1 MNDFVPG
8 RTAYINARIIDP
20 ASGRDDA
27 PTPVGGL
34 LTEGEAIAALG
45 PSIFADG
52 MPADTMVIDCHGAI
66 LAPGL
71 VDIRV
76 DLCEPGAEYK
86 EDIASGSAS
95 AAAGGVTSVVTLP
108 NTDPVVDNAAVVE
121 FIARRAREVKR
132 VKVYATA
139 AITKGCDSNE
149 LSEMGLL
156 KAAGVVAFTNGT
168 RTLANAKTLYRALKY
183 ATTFDVLII
192 QHPEEPTLAS
202 GGVMQTGEI
211 ATRLGLPGI
220 PREAEAIQLDRDI
233 ALVEMTGGRFHA
245 AHVSTAAGIDRIRRA
260 KAAGLDVTCDTA
272 PPYFALNLL
281 AVGDYRTFAKL
292 SPPLRGEEDR
302 QAVVAGLADGT
313 IDIIASDHAPQNQ
326 DAKRL
331 PFEQAE
337 FGAVGL
343 ETLLPLTLELV
354 HNGNLPLIAAL
365 ACVTAKP
372 AARLGLPG
380 GTLRVGAPADLVLF
394 DAERPGRIDADAFS
408 SKSKNSPFDGRLIQG
423 AVLRTV
429 VDGRTVFAAG
439 TAAAAA
445 AA

>member
-1 MNDFVPG
+1 MSDLVQG
-8 RTAYINARIIDP
+8 RIAYINARIVDP
-20 ASGRDDA
+20 ADDRDDDA
-27 PTPVGGL
+27 SPTGGV
-34 LTEGEAIAALG
+34 LTDGEAIAAVG
-45 PSIFADG
+45 PGIFADG
-52 MPADTMVIDCHGAI
+52 VPSDASVIDCNGAV

-95 AAAGGVTSVVTLP
+95 AAAGGVTSVVMQP
-108 NTDPVVDNAAVVE
+108 NTDPVVDDAAVVE
-121 FIARRAREVKR
+121 FIARRAREVKL
-132 VKVYATA
+132 VKVYAMA
-139 AITKGCDSNE
+139 ALTKGCDSNE
-149 LSEMGLL
+149 LSEIGLL
-156 KAAGVVAFTNGT
+156 AAAGVVAFTNGT
-168 RTLANAKTLYRALKY
+168 KTLANAKTLQRALRY
-183 ATTFDVLII
+183 ASTFDALIV

-220 PREAEAIQLDRDI
+220 PREAETIQLDRDL
-233 ALVEMTGGRFHA
+233 ALVAMTGGKYHA
-245 AHVSTAAGIDRIRRA
+245 AHVSTAPGIERIRRA
-260 KAAGLDVTCDTA
+260 KADGLNVTCDTA

-313 IDIIASDHAPQNQ
+313 IDIIASDHMPQNQ
-326 DAKRL
+326 DSKRL

-354 HNGNLPLIAAL
+354 HNGALSLIDAL
-365 ACVTAKP
+365 ACVTTKP

-380 GTLRVGAPADLVLF
+380 GTLAVGAPADLVIF
-394 DAERPGRIDADAFS
+394 NPDKPGRIDAGSFS
-408 SKSKNSPFDGRLIQG
+408 SKSKNSPFEGRLIQG

-429 VDGRTVFAAG
+429 VDGRTVFAAPS
-439 TAAAAA
+439 AAAAA
-445 AA
+445 A